1 MSLRHLFHYSVSLF
15 LRPLSFLMR
24 KMIRAIRWS
33 RIYPLS
39 RLSRHVSRDFF
50 RSLRHVLLG
59 LSVYCSDFFPQERN
73 TSVTFARDTSCIG
86 FFFFEPPGCRF
97 VYRNSRDRLVMNV
110 PSFVFFVSFFFPSSS
125 FFFFW
130 ATMDLACKIIRTNN
144 LHWLDVLFTLYR
156 RFYSWI
162 FCTYNREYFVRIIY
176 L

>member
-1 MSLRHLFHYSVSLF
+1 
-15 LRPLSFLMR
+15 MR

-39 RLSRHVSRDFF
+39 L
-50 RSLRHVLLG
+50 
-59 LSVYCSDFFPQERN
+59 VYPATFLAISFVPSDTCYWDCRCIARIFFPRN
-73 TSVTFARDTSCIG
+73 VIPPWLLREIHRVSV
-86 FFFFEPPGCRF
+86 FFFEPPGCRF
-97 VYRNSRDRLVMNV
+97 VYRNSHDRLVMNV

-125 FFFFW
+125 FFFFFFFW